1 MSKIKEQSINYALI
15 SYMGILIG
23 AASTLL
29 IQPKLFTPNIIG
41 LLGSLSDAAFLF
53 VPFAKF
59 GSDAVMVRY
68 YSYFFDNPAD
78 FNWFTSFLLRR
89 TLIGITAVTIIF
101 LFFLQEIKNV
111 FVLNSPLFSEFAYWV
126 VPLGISLVFYSVIEA
141 YCQVIKLTTPLV
153 LVREIGLRVMLIGLA
168 IAFFFQLLTI
178 DILVLLYVSL
188 FALGIVGL
196 VIYLRNQNYL
206 AINLFKKTE
215 KNDLL
220 NDINKYSLFM
230 SIGGICA
237 IALTKIDSLLVSSY
251 LGLEENGIYRICFF
265 MTVFIDMPGRSLKQV
280 VAPFVAE
287 YVQKNKID
295 ELNRLYKR
303 VSNTQLLVG
312 IGLFL
317 LIVINIDSI
326 FALMPNGHIY
336 AAGKYVLYWV
346 GIAKLFD
353 LATGNNEEIISYSKY
368 YTWVFSMGIL
378 LVMVALGTGIYF
390 IPKYG
395 IIGAAIATALLIV
408 LFNVIKFSIVYAK
421 FKIHPFSISTIKC
434 ISIGVGTYLA
444 LWLLDDYL
452 TINNLI
458 VSIFIKSLIAMSIYG
473 SLSFTLQ
480 VSIDINNYVFQL
492 IDKLKK

>member
-68 YSYFFDNPAD
+68 YPYFFDD
-78 FNWFTSFLLRR
+78 KTYFNRFTSFLLRR
-89 TLIGITAVTIIF
+89 TLIGIAVVTVVF
-101 LFFLQEIKNV
+101 LFFLQDIKKV
-111 FVLNSPLFSEFAYWV
+111 FVINSPLFSEFAYWV

-178 DILVLLYVSL
+178 DSLILLYVSC
-188 FALGIVGL
+188 FIISILGLIV
-196 VIYLRNQNYL
+196 YLRSRNYL
-206 AINLFKKTE
+206 DVNLFEKIE
-215 KNDLL
+215 KNNLL
-220 NDINKYSLFM
+220 SDIDKYSLFM
-230 SIGGICA
+230 TIGGICA
-237 IALTKIDSLLVSSY
+237 IALTKIDSLLISSY
-251 LGLEENGIYRICFF
+251 LGLAENGIYRICFF
-265 MTVFIDMPGRSLKQV
+265 MTVFIEMPGHSLKQV

-287 YVQKNKID
+287 YIQKNKIN
-295 ELNRLYKR
+295 ELNKLYKR

-312 IGLFL
+312 VALFL
-317 LIVINIDSI
+317 LIIVNVDGI

-368 YTWVFSMGIL
+368 YTWVFAIGIL
-378 LVMVALGTGIYF
+378 LVAFAFLAGIYF

-395 IIGAAIATALLIV
+395 IMGAAMATALLII
-408 LFNVIKFSIVYAK
+408 LFNIIKFFIVYAK
-421 FKIHPFSISTIKC
+421 FKIHPFSINTIKC
-434 ISIGVGTYLA
+434 AFIGMITYLA

-452 TINNLI
+452 ITNNLI
-458 VSIFIKSLIAMSIYG
+458 INIIVKSFLTITIYG
-473 SLSFTLQ
+473 SLSFYSK
-480 VSIDINNYVFQL
+480 VSMDINNYIFQL
-492 IDKLKK
+492 VKKLKN